1 MKKLLLFCVVAVALA
16 AAAPARAA
24 SGLGLRGETGLVR
37 TPLAVALPPL
47 TLAIAGDFIASDDVF
62 LPLRVEFGVIE
73 GLELGGN
80 YWFIDSTAISAAWG
94 FNAKYV
100 LPEFV
105 ENLGLAL
112 GGHYREQDLA
122 VGNNN
127 GHDVYFVASYR
138 AGFLV
143 PSLGIR
149 YESITGANDES
160 DARFFGSLVANV
172 LPTLAIGA
180 EIETASNKLDGTG
193 ADPSMWFGARFLPL
207 EGLTVQAGLLNRS
220 DTGAAHP
227 LGTNSFILHFGVQ
240 YAYSFMR

>member
-1 MKKLLLFCVVAVALA
+1 MKKLLLFCAVAVALMA
-16 AAAPARAA
+16 AVPARAA
-24 SGLGLRGETGLVR
+24 SGLGLRGETGLAR
-37 TPLAVALPPL
+37 TPMAMALPPL
-47 TLAIAGDFIASDDVF
+47 TLAIAADFVASNDVF
-62 LPLRVEFGVIE
+62 LPMRAEFGVIE

-80 YWFIDSTAISAAWG
+80 YWYIDSPDISAAWG

-122 VGNNN
+122 GGNNN
-127 GHDVYFVASYR
+127 GHDVYVVATYR

-143 PSLGIR
+143 PSFGVR

-160 DARFFGSLVANV
+160 DVRFFGSLVANV

-180 EIETASNKLDGTG
+180 EIESPSNKLDGTG
-193 ADPSMWFGARFLPL
+193 ADPSMWFGFRILPV
-207 EGLTVQAGLLNRS
+207 EGLTLQAGLLNRS
-220 DTGAAHP
+220 DTGTEHP
-227 LGTNSFILHFGVQ
+227 LGTNAFILHFGAQ
-240 YAYSFMR
+240 YAFSFSR